1 MKDRVKVEK
10 KLCARRQIARQTPRL
25 ELLGGFRLADGL
37 GQIVEVAAKKNRAIL
52 GVLAMAPRIEV
63 TRDRLAGLLWSDRA
77 DEQARNSLR
86 QALVALR
93 KDFASLDAEPLV
105 LIGDRV
111 ALDPKH
117 IEVDVTE
124 FLLTSAS
131 RDLADLRRAADLYA
145 GSFLDGLNVA
155 DAAFEDWLR
164 ETRSDLHARA
174 TRVFS
179 SLSERLPPEECVA
192 MTERLV
198 AIDPLREASHLALMQ
213 AHRTLGQT
221 ALAIRQ
227 YETCRLLLKRELQAE
242 PGEELQ
248 EFRRSLDGTPQERR
262 SPAPDHSISIAVM
275 PFANMSGDPGQQYVS
290 DGITEDILTELSR
303 FRGLSVAARLASFH
317 FAAKGAGLAE
327 IARQLGAMFVLEGS
341 VRKSG
346 ERIRISAQLIDAGSG
361 DQIWAERYDR
371 AAQDVFALQ
380 DEVVEAIVAMLE
392 GRMVMAGAAMVRR
405 KPAANWSAYDFVLQ
419 GRQLCN
425 EYKEPEAV
433 PLLERAVAID
443 PEFASAHAWLAI
455 ALTMADVLGGA
466 TSRHGRAEAAAKRAL
481 ELGGN
486 DAMAH
491 YSRALVLQWTGDF
504 DRSRFHFDRA
514 MMLNPA
520 DIQIRGDYA
529 SLQRMSGYPKEA
541 LATIEKAISLGPFVP
556 RWFEIVRGEI
566 LFDLQRYAD
575 AIGALE
581 SVPQHYVSGHLYLAA
596 ARACQGDLS
605 GAALV
610 AAMARKFRPG
620 LTLREVTHLYRYADR
635 NAREHFIEALRK
647 IGLPD

>member
-10 KLCARRQIARQTPRL
+10 KHYARRQIAMQTLRL

-37 GQIVEVAAKKNRAIL
+37 GQTVEVAAKKNRAIL
-52 GVLAMAPRIEV
+52 GILAMAPRMEV
-63 TRDRLAGLLWSDRA
+63 TRDKLAGVLWSDRA

-93 KDFASLDAEPLV
+93 KDFASLDAEPVV

-131 RDLADLRRAADLYA
+131 RDLADQRRAADLYA

-155 DAAFEDWLR
+155 DAAFEEWLR
-164 ETRSDLHARA
+164 ESRSDLHARA
-174 TRVFS
+174 TRVLS
-179 SLSERLPPEECVA
+179 SLAERLPPDERVA
-192 MTERLV
+192 VAERLV
-198 AIDPLREASHLALMQ
+198 AIDPLGEASHLALMQ

-248 EFRRSLDGTPQERR
+248 EFRRSLDGTPPKRP

-275 PFANMSGDPGQQYVS
+275 PFANMSGDPGQQYLS

-327 IARQLGAMFVLEGS
+327 IAQQLGATFVLEGS

-346 ERIRISAQLIDAGSG
+346 ERIRITAQLIDTGSG

-371 AAQDVFALQ
+371 ATQDIFAVQ

-405 KPAANWSAYDFVLQ
+405 KPTANWSAYDCVLQ
-419 GRQLCN
+419 GRQLSN
-425 EYKEPEAV
+425 DYKEPEAV
-433 PLLERAVAID
+433 PLFERAVAID

-455 ALTMADVLGGA
+455 ALTMADVLAGA
-466 TSRHGRAEAAAKRAL
+466 TSRLSRAEAAAKRAL
-481 ELGGN
+481 ELGGD
-486 DAMAH
+486 DATAH
-491 YSRALVLQWTGDF
+491 YARALVLQWSGDF
-504 DRSRFHFDRA
+504 ERSRFHFDRA

-520 DIQIRGDYA
+520 DILIRGDYA
-529 SLQRMSGYPKEA
+529 NLQRMSGHPNEA
-541 LATIEKAISLGPFVP
+541 LATIDKAISLGPFVP
-556 RWFEIVRGEI
+556 RWFEIVRGET
-566 LFDLQRYAD
+566 LFDLKRYAD
-575 AIGALE
+575 AIAALE
-581 SVPQHYVSGHLYLAA
+581 SVPQHYVSGYLHLAA
-596 ARACQGDLS
+596 ARACLGDLS
-605 GAALV
+605 GAALI
-610 AAMARKFRPG
+610 ATRAREFRPS
-620 LTLREVTHLYRYADR
+620 LTLRDVAHLYRYAKRD
-635 NAREHFIEALRK
+635 AQEHFIEALRTT
-647 IGLPD
+647 GLPD